1 MSQKNRYLLDSDI
14 LVEYLRNQ
22 PQAIDYID
30 SLEGELLT
38 SVITVAELIAGARN
52 QTERKSIELFLSAMI
67 VNAIDY
73 AIARQGGLYRQQY
86 KQSHGTGL
94 DDALIAATPGIAFGD
109 SAEGHV
115 RFSIATHN
123 SDLEKMVERMAKL
136 VPNL

>member
-67 VNAIDY
+67 VIAIDY

-94 DDALIAATPGIAFGD
+94 DDALIAAT
-109 SAEGHV
+109 AEQTGAVLVSFNKRH
-115 RFSIATHN
+115 FPMITN
-123 SDLEKMVERMAKL
+123 LL
-136 VPNL
+136 VPYER

>member
-67 VNAIDY
+67 VIAIDY

-94 DDALIAATPGIAFGD
+94 DDALIAAT
-109 SAEGHV
+109 AEQTGAVLVSFNQRH
-115 RFSIATHN
+115 FPMITN
-123 SDLEKMVERMAKL
+123 LL
-136 VPNL
+136 VPYER

>member
-67 VNAIDY
+67 VIAIDY

-94 DDALIAATPGIAFGD
+94 DDALIAAT
-109 SAEGHV
+109 AEQTGAVLVSFNRRH
-115 RFSIATHN
+115 FPMITN
-123 SDLEKMVERMAKL
+123 LL
-136 VPNL
+136 VPYER